1 MKYKAASSSL
11 QEFLKKYPQS
21 KFREQAMLLIIESKF
36 LLAEGS
42 IDTKKL
48 ERYRE
53 TMESYITFV
62 SAFPKSKFLDSAEE
76 YYLKSEKMVAKLTN
90 K

>member
-1 MKYKAASSSL
+1 MT
-11 QEFLKKYPQS
+11 
-21 KFREQAMLLIIESKF
+21 LIIQSKF

-42 IDTKKL
+42 IDAKKL

-62 SAFPKSKFLDSAEE
+62 SAFPKSNFLDIAED
-76 YYLKSEKMVAKLTN
+76 YYLRSEKMVTKLTS